1 MGEALKKTENNFF
14 VWLPSAAPPY
24 MLEEIRSSY
33 KAVSS
38 ILVQKKVLP
47 QPLSSTTQI
56 SQVENALKQAKR
68 VFSSKKLRNNAVK
81 LLTAYLNS
89 VYTS

>member
-14 VWLPSAAPPY
+14 VWLPSVAPPY

-38 ILVQKKVLP
+38 ILVLHQDRK
-47 QPLSSTTQI
+47 
-56 SQVENALKQAKR
+56 
-68 VFSSKKLRNNAVK
+68 
-81 LLTAYLNS
+81 
-89 VYTS
+89 